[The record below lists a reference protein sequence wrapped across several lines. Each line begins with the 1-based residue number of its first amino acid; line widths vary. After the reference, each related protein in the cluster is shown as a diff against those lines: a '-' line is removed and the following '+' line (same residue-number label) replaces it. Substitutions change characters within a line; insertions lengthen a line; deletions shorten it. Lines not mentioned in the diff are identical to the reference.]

1 MNTVSADRNEKVR
14 TTVRL
19 PKSIYDEA
27 RTMVE
32 DSVVP
37 VDSLN
42 DFLVT
47 AIATYVKL
55 LKRKRVDAAF
65 AEMARDSAYQEESR
79 QISEEF
85 SQSDWD
91 ALEIAEGKPE

>member
-1 MNTVSADRNEKVR
+1 MTTASAGGNEKVR

-19 PKSIYDEA
+19 PKSIYEEA

-32 DSVVP
+32 ESVVP

-42 DFLVT
+42 DFWVT
-47 AIATYVKL
+47 AIAAYVKL
-55 LKRKRVDAAF
+55 LKRKQVDAAF
-65 AEMARDSAYQEESR
+65 AEMAGDTNYQKESR
-79 QISEEF
+79 LISEEF

-91 ALEIAEGKPE
+91 ALEIAGGKPE